1 MRLDQYMVQLG
12 LAESRQKAQRLI
24 RAGVVLCNG
33 QIMQK
38 PSQTITDSD
47 QVMVVNDVL
56 PYVGRGGLKLERAL
70 QLFGVDPTGL
80 VCADI
85 GASTGGFTDCLLQHG
100 AARVYAVD
108 SGREQLHPKLRADTR
123 VVCMEQCNA
132 RYLDVS
138 QLGERVPLVVCDVS
152 FLSSTKLFDTFARI
166 LSDDGALIL
175 LIKPQFEVG
184 PNYIGKNGI
193 VKDKKAKQS
202 AVCHVINAANA
213 VGLHLSG
220 LAYSPIRGGDGNEEY
235 LSFFTKKVL
244 LGDPAWQLK
253 RFEIKPQE
261 FGIDKY

>member
-1 MRLDQYMVQLG
+1 MKKISYNFEIKINKPKNKNSIKIKDYKTIRVSLFIEWLKIEEQYDILFIYNTLLYKINFDIFYRYGQTYGDIMRLDQYMVQLG
-12 LAESRQKAQRLI
+12 LTESRQKAQRLI

-33 QIMQK
+33 KIMQK

-47 QVMVVNDVL
+47 QVTVVNDVL

-108 SGREQLHPKLRADTR
+108 SGREQLHLKLRTDTR

-152 FLSSTKLFDTFARI
+152 FFRRPSY
-166 LSDDGALIL
+166 LIRL
-175 LIKPQFEVG
+175 
-184 PNYIGKNGI
+184 
-193 VKDKKAKQS
+193 
-202 AVCHVINAANA
+202 HV
-213 VGLHLSG
+213 
-220 LAYSPIRGGDGNEEY
+220 
-235 LSFFTKKVL
+235 FFLMMV
-244 LGDPAWQLK
+244 
-253 RFEIKPQE
+253 R
-261 FGIDKY
+261 